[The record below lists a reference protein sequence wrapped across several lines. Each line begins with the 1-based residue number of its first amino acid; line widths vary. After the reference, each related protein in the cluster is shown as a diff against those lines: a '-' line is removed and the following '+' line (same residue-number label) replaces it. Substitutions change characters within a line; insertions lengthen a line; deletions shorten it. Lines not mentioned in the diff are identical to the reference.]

1 MLKIA
6 MKICKFERG
15 FWQSFDHK
23 SVSAVRGIYLSFRK
37 RKVNIPLFPSP
48 KGNMVANDW
57 FIKVA

>member
-23 SVSAVRGIYLSFRK
+23 SVSAVRGIYLGFRK
-37 RKVNIPLFPSP
+37 RKVNIPAIP
-48 KGNMVANDW
+48 
-57 FIKVA
+57 